1 MSKLCIP
8 NELLYE
14 WLTSQY
20 QVYQR
25 TSDLL
30 LQYIAD
36 NWTKDRIQVG
46 EYLVLKAG
54 ENMKMTTVFI
64 PILEF
69 VSQKV
74 PGYQTVL
81 LKSIPECWQVANYS
95 DEYAENQVKIF
106 SLIISKCKWALENQE
121 DRYAMSFISFVSQA
135 IINFLQENK
144 FQVYLKKSVLHLVG
158 LLFELNLPS

>member
-1 MSKLCIP
+1 M
-8 NELLYE
+8 
-14 WLTSQY
+14 
-20 QVYQR
+20 
-25 TSDLL
+25 

-54 ENMKMTTVFI
+54 EHMKMTTVFI

-69 VSQKV
+69 VSYKV

-144 FQVYLKKSVLHLVG
+144 F
-158 LLFELNLPS
+158 